1 MNTVVTR
8 NHELSRFDIYV
19 DGELAGFA
27 DYKLKNGTIIFPHT
41 EIDPKFGGKGL
52 GTTLVEFA
60 LNDIAQE
67 NLSVEPLCPFVSKYI
82 GKNPEKY
89 LYLVPED
96 KRSKF
101 GLS

>member
-8 NHELSRFDIYV
+8 NLPLSRFDIHV

-27 DYKLKNGTIIFPHT
+27 DYKLKDGVIVFPHT

-52 GTTLVEFA
+52 GTVLIEFA
-60 LNDIAQE
+60 LNKIAQE
-67 NLSVEPLCPFVSKYI
+67 NQSVEPVCPFVSKYI

-89 LYLVPED
+89 RHLVPEN
-96 KRSKF
+96 KRSQF
-101 GLS
+101 GL

>member
-8 NHELSRFDIYV
+8 NLPLSRFDIHV

-27 DYKLKNGTIIFPHT
+27 DYKLKDGVIVFPHT
-41 EIDPKFGGKGL
+41 EIDPRFGGKGL
-52 GTTLVEFA
+52 GTTLIEFA
-60 LNDIAQE
+60 LNEIAQE

-89 LYLVPED
+89 LHLVPES
-96 KRSKF
+96 KRSQF

>member
-1 MNTVVTR
+1 MNAVVTR
-8 NHELSRFDIYV
+8 NRELSRFDIHV
-19 DGELAGFA
+19 NGELAGFA
-27 DYKLKNGTIIFPHT
+27 DYKLRDGVIVFPHT

-52 GTTLVEFA
+52 GTTLIEFA
-60 LNDIAQE
+60 LNEIAQE

-82 GKNPEKY
+82 GKYPDKY
-89 LYLVPED
+89 LYLVPGN

>member
-1 MNTVVTR
+1 MNIVVSR
-8 NHELSRFDIYV
+8 NYALSRFDIHV

-27 DYKLKNGTIIFPHT
+27 DYKLRDQTIVFPHT

-52 GTTLVEFA
+52 GTTLIEYA
-60 LNDIAQE
+60 LNEIAKE

-89 LYLVPED
+89 LYLVPENF
-96 KRSKF
+96 RAKF
-101 GLS
+101 AL

>member
-8 NHELSRFDIYV
+8 NLPLSRFDIHV

-27 DYKLKNGTIIFPHT
+27 DYTLKDGVIVFPHT

-52 GTTLVEFA
+52 GTTLIEFA
-60 LNDIAQE
+60 LNEIAQE

-82 GKNPEKY
+82 GKHPEL
-89 LYLVPED
+89 LYLVAEE
-96 KRSKF
+96 KRKKF
-101 GLS
+101 GLQA

>member
-1 MNTVVTR
+1 MSTVVSR
-8 NHELSRFDIYV
+8 NHELSRFDIHV

-27 DYKLKNGTIIFPHT
+27 DYKLKDGVIVFPHT

-52 GTTLVEFA
+52 GTTLIEFA
-60 LNDIAQE
+60 LNEIAQE

-82 GKNPEKY
+82 GKHPEL
-89 LYLVPED
+89 LYLVEPS